1 MSHDGGGAYVAQGV
15 HHGQAHWSPP
25 GPTHLDQAER
35 IYYAAISR
43 TWSHKACCLEA
54 KHLERECPEAAE
66 YLGWLLVR
74 GTWPQV
80 KGRDG
85 PEEASREDLELEAAV
100 Q

>member
-15 HHGQAHWSPP
+15 SDRQSDFSPPGQAHL
-25 GPTHLDQAER
+25 GQAER

-43 TWSHKACCLEA
+43 TWTLKACCLEA
-54 KHLERECPEAAE
+54 KHLERECPEAAD
-66 YLGWLLVR
+66 YLRWLLQR
-74 GTWPQV
+74 RSWPQV

-85 PEEASREDLELEAAV
+85 PEEASGEELELEAAH

>member
-15 HHGQAHWSPP
+15 SDRQSDFSPP
-25 GPTHLDQAER
+25 GEVHLGRAEE

-43 TWSHKACCLEA
+43 RWTFKACCIEA

-66 YLGWLLVR
+66 YLRWLIAR
-74 GTWPQV
+74 ETWPRV

-85 PEEASREDLELEAAV
+85 AQAASREDLELEAAV